1 MVFVCDVSNSP
12 LCIGGYSA
20 LPSANLF
27 ALGVIQARLS
37 SALDEPQLCLWS
49 SNIGVSVG
57 IGVMI
62 ITAKIVLNL
71 CICKFVLEALLFLPV

>member
-1 MVFVCDVSNSP
+1 MHRRVLLF
-12 LCIGGYSA
+12 A
-20 LPSANLF
+20 AANLLS
-27 ALGVIQARLS
+27 LGIIQARLS
-37 SALDEPQLCLWS
+37 SALAEPQLCLWS